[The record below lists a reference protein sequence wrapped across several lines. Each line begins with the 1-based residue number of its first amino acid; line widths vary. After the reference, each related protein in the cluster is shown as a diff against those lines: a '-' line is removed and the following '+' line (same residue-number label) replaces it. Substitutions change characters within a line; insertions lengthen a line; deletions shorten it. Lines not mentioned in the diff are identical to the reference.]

1 MDNIFK
7 SNGLDVFDL
16 EEIDTHGGSIRIYA
30 QPATTGDRP
39 RTKKVVAWL
48 EFELSSGVDTAQ
60 YYANFQNN
68 ILSLKNKFLDFLLS
82 NQDKRIIGY
91 GAAAKGNTFINFAG
105 LKTDLI
111 EYIVDRNP
119 AKAGKFMPASK
130 IPILDESEIL
140 LTKPEFI
147 IIFPWNL
154 RQEIAEQ
161 LSYVREW
168 NAKFVVFLPDM
179 EIF

>member
-1 MDNIFK
+1 MDVLYQRTSTLSK
-7 SNGLDVFDL
+7 S
-16 EEIDTHGGSIRIYA
+16 
-30 QPATTGDRP
+30 QM
-39 RTKKVVAWL
+39 
-48 EFELSSGVDTAQ
+48 
-60 YYANFQNN
+60 
-68 ILSLKNKFLDFLLS
+68 
-82 NQDKRIIGY
+82 
-91 GAAAKGNTFINFAG
+91 
-105 LKTDLI
+105 TDLI

-119 AKAGKFMPASK
+119 AKTGKFMPASK